1 MMASKRFI
9 LEVCN
14 YHLFSHCDSCII
26 RHDVTTYLAPVSHPS
41 SRLLYEPPNVL
52 RFVYFFSI
60 GLSNLSAIIT
70 FKQRIAALEI
80 FGEHKT

>member
-1 MMASKRFI
+1 MMASKRSI

-14 YHLFSHCDSCII
+14 YHLFPHCDSCII
-26 RHDVTTYLAPVSHPS
+26 QHDVTTYLAPVSHPS
-41 SRLLYEPPNVL
+41 SRLLYDPPNVL

-60 GLSNLSAIIT
+60 GLSNLSTILT

-80 FGEHKT
+80 LGEHKT